1 MTGSPSIQDVKA
13 CWLELITTMR
23 SHDRELQALLRAGE
37 PVATEKNTVF
47 IRFRYEFHAKRV
59 SEDSMRRTTEQVL
72 GLLLGQLVQVCCL
85 LPDEQIPDSAV
96 AEPAPTE
103 EELSARMTALLSR
116 YRIEKEELEDQLPA
130 VRGKVADEQV
140 RSRELGFD
148 MFEEGDTLEF
158 YREKALAS

>member
-1 MTGSPSIQDVKA
+1 MGSLSIQDVKA
-13 CWLELITTMR
+13 CWPELITTMR

-37 PVATEKNTVF
+37 PVATEKNTGF

-59 SEDSMRRTTEQVL
+59 LEDSMRRTTEQVL

-85 LPDEQIPDSAV
+85 LPNEQIPDSAV

-116 YRIEKEELEDQLPA
+116 YRIEKEEIEDQLQA
-130 VRGKVADEQV
+130 IRGKVADEQV

-148 MFEEGDTLEF
+148 MFE
-158 YREKALAS
+158 REIPLSFTERKR